1 MSHFYNRKSYSF
13 SETDEMF
20 KEIKNEMSNFLT
32 KEEAELI
39 LNRRHAL
46 IDPIP
51 YQDQRINTAMIEELN
66 HLRNMFFRLDEKLDN
81 ILKKL
86 DE

>member
-1 MSHFYNRKSYSF
+1 MSHFYRQRSYTYDQ
-13 SETDEMF
+13 TDQML
-20 KEIKNEMSNFLT
+20 KEIKDEMSNFLT

-39 LNRRHAL
+39 LNRKNAL

-51 YQDQRINTAMIEELN
+51 HQDQRINTAMIEELN

>member
-1 MSHFYNRKSYSF
+1 MSHFYRQRSYTYDQ
-13 SETDEMF
+13 TDQML
-20 KEIKNEMSNFLT
+20 KEIKDEMSNFLT

-39 LNRRHAL
+39 LNRRNAL
-46 IDPIP
+46 VDPIP
-51 YQDQRINTAMIEELN
+51 YQDQKINAAMIEELH